1 MAGLILY
8 VRTAAGVVPVDIDP
22 SATVGDLRQQVEAQ
36 RLVPKG
42 CRLAV
47 GGRVLQDDAVHLS
60 DTGVSAQCT
69 LSVHEDRRA
78 EKWYWCTEGCAMTD
92 QTAALSTQGDHVFRA
107 GPAAVLAAVPCF
119 EAAVRFDYTH
129 ESEHFSH
136 AMGFVSTAVPSDKIT
151 NVNPIAGVMFGF
163 RSGAVYCY
171 DSAYGEDECVP
182 SKDFPHDFT
191 EGDVLFV
198 RWAAP
203 DFLVECVRQ
212 GQTDREELCRYRWKP
227 AQDEEY
233 AFTLY
238 MFTDAKY
245 TLL

>member
-47 GGRVLQDDAVHLS
+47 GEQELQDDAVPLS

-69 LSVHEDRRA
+69 LSVHEGHRA
-78 EKWYWCTEGCAMTD
+78 AKWYQCTEGCTMTD
-92 QTAALSTQGDHVFRA
+92 QTAASSTQGNRVFRA
-107 GPAAVLAAVPCF
+107 GPTVVLAAVPCF

-129 ESEHFSH
+129 KSSFNHS
-136 AMGFVSTAVPSDKIT
+136 MGFVSAAVANDRIT
-151 NVNPIAGVMFGF
+151 NTRPVAGILFGF

-171 DSAYGEDECVP
+171 EAVDERTGECVP
-182 SKDFPHDFT
+182 TKDFPVDFT

-227 AQDEEY
+227 ARNVEY

-238 MFTDAKY
+238 VYTDAKH
-245 TLL
+245 TLV